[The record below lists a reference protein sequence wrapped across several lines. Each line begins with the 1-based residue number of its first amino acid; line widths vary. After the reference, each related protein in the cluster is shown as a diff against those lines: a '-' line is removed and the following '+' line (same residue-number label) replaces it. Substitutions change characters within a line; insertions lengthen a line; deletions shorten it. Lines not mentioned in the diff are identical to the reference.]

1 MPILTE
7 MAYHLWLAKSHTF
20 QYFTFKM
27 MYLSLY
33 EVFSGWHY
41 ITNIILQGNQVHQL
55 QHFGHKEK
63 SSKKIASGEGGAV
76 VYSLS
81 YHPRHPCLLSVGA
94 QGPVKVW
101 KGPEWNNED
110 EET

>member
-1 MPILTE
+1 MDPLDSKVLCIRG
-7 MAYHLWLAKSHTF
+7 F
-20 QYFTFKM
+20 
-27 MYLSLY
+27 YLLS
-33 EVFSGWHY
+33 S
-41 ITNIILQGNQVHQL
+41 QGNKVHQL
-55 QHFGHKEK
+55 QHFNHKEK

-81 YHPRHPCLLSVGA
+81 YHPRHPCLLSAGA
-94 QGPVKVW
+94 QGSVKVW